1 MMYVS
6 CLTAVILVGAG
17 FSVSLPMILLGGLF
31 EGTLLTVTPALCQ
44 PFMKQITGN
53 DKVAMGHTGN
63 IGYAASG
70 FIEKSLGIKKSQRK
84 ILKFLKVLVF
94 KRLNHL
100 NYDFDVDCLCD
111 FGFAG
116 WDRLCRA

>member
-1 MMYVS
+1 MRQV
-6 CLTAVILVGAG
+6 A
-17 FSVSLPMILLGGLF
+17 LL
-31 EGTLLTVTPALCQ
+31 
-44 PFMKQITGN
+44 
-53 DKVAMGHTGN
+53 
-63 IGYAASG
+63 
-70 FIEKSLGIKKSQRK
+70 EKSLGIKKKSTEDIK
-84 ILKFLKVLVF
+84 IPKSFGF